1 MDIAVTNK
9 SCNVLFLSQ
18 KRFLKSYVAGV
29 VLILEYFDIIC
40 VVSKF
45 WRFIVHNIL
54 FGFIL

>member
-1 MDIAVTNK
+1 MTVVSVIAALLVI
-9 SCNVLFLSQ
+9 V
-18 KRFLKSYVAGV
+18 GV